1 MSRPAGT
8 LFDGPIHFDASRL
21 IARGVRSSPTGIDR
35 VDLAYA
41 RHLLD
46 TGADLRPVA
55 WLGGTLRTV
64 EPAALAAY
72 LQRLAGH
79 WNGGTA
85 ADRAGPVAGE
95 ARIAGFLRG
104 ERVARY
110 RPPTPPSPF
119 GRLVRQA
126 VGTAGGLADRTL
138 TRDGFKPRPVFRPG
152 PAGGTYLNVS
162 HHHLEKPALF
172 AALGPAPQTV
182 IFVHDLIP
190 IDHPEY
196 CRPGDD
202 AKHRARMRN
211 VVAHADRVLVNSA
224 FTADRLQ
231 AFAATC
237 GKVDLPVTVAPL
249 GIDRPPP
256 ADAAPFPAARPYFV
270 TVGTI
275 EARKNH
281 LLLLNIWRRLAE
293 TLGPDAPRLVVIGR
307 RGWEIE
313 AVIDMLE
320 RSPPLED
327 TVLET
332 GPVGDCLLAR
342 LMAGARALLMPSFTE
357 GFGLPVAEALAAGVP
372 VIASDIPAHREI
384 AGTVPELLD
393 PLDGPA
399 WIRAVTD
406 YAADPSDRRAAQ
418 TARMADYRAPDWAR
432 HFRLAHI

>member
-1 MSRPAGT
+1 MSRPSGP

-41 RHLLD
+41 RHLLEA
-46 TGADLRPVA
+46 GADLRPVA
-55 WLGGTLRTV
+55 WLGGALRSV
-64 EPAALAAY
+64 DPAALAAY
-72 LQRLAGH
+72 LQRLARH
-79 WNGGTA
+79 WAGGGAA
-85 ADRAGPVAGE
+85 ADSGVE
-95 ARIAGFLRG
+95 ARVAGFLGG
-104 ERVARY
+104 ETVARY

-126 VGTAGGLADRTL
+126 IGTAGGLADRTL
-138 TRDGFKPRPVFRPG
+138 TRDGFKPRPKFQ
-152 PAGGTYLNVS
+152 PAAPGGTYLNVS

-172 AALGPAPQTV
+172 AALGPAV
-182 IFVHDLIP
+182 AKVVFVHDLIP

-211 VVAHADRVLVNSA
+211 VAAHADRVLVNSA
-224 FTADRLQ
+224 FTAERLQ
-231 AFAATC
+231 AFAAAC
-237 GKVDLPVTVAPL
+237 GRADLPVSVAPL
-249 GIDRPPP
+249 GVDRPPP

-281 LLLLNIWRRLAE
+281 LLLLNIWRRLTE
-293 TLGPDAPRLVVIGR
+293 TLGPSAPRLVVIGR

-313 AVIDMLE
+313 AVADMLE
-320 RSPPLED
+320 RSPPLEA

-332 GPVGDCLLAR
+332 GPVDDRLLAR

-384 AGTVPELLD
+384 AGTVPEFLD
-393 PLDGPA
+393 PLDGPG
-399 WIRAVTD
+399 WIRAVLD
-406 YAADPSDRRAAQ
+406 YAADPSDRRTAQ
-418 TARMADYRAPDWAR
+418 KTRMAGYRAPDWPGHFAR
-432 HFRLAHI
+432 IGL